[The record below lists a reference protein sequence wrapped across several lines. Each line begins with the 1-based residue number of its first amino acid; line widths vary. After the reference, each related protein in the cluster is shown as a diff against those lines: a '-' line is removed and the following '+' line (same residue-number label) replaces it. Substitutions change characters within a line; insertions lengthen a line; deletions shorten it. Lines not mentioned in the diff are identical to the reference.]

1 MNVVVLEEIVLE
13 LIRYFENIFILNTH
27 VFPAPL

>member
-1 MNVVVLEEIVLE
+1 MNVVVLEEIVLDI
-13 LIRYFENIFILNTH
+13 LKIFFILNTH